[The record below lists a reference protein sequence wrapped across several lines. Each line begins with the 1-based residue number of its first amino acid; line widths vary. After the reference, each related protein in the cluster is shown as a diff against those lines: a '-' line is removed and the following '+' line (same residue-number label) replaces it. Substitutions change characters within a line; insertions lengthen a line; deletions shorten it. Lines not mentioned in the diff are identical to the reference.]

1 MSRHVPAD
9 RTCAAGISQGIMR
22 MRPFGTTGTQV
33 SELGFGCASF
43 WGRTMF
49 PEAQAIALVHQ
60 ALELGI
66 TFFDTAGSYGGGV
79 AETRLGLAL
88 RGRDTAGL
96 LVATKAGAEKV
107 DGKLVRDYSPDHVEQ
122 SLERSRRRLGLDTIP
137 LFQLHGPTVADMTE
151 ALFERLETLRARGRF
166 RWLGLNSFDHEPL
179 DWAIASGRFDAA
191 MLDYNVLRP
200 ARHGLIDAAAE
211 RGMALVAGMPLAMGH
226 IDRQVLKLG
235 RLSDL
240 WYLARG
246 LAYPRH
252 RADVLAGMRYG
263 FLRHVEG
270 WTAAQAA
277 LGYVLDN
284 PGVSVAVIGTTRP
297 EHLQELA
304 AVPGRSLPPEVLAR
318 IAETQHRH

>member
-1 MSRHVPAD
+1 
-9 RTCAAGISQGIMR
+9 MR

-43 WGRTMF
+43 WARTMF
-49 PEAQAIALVHQ
+49 PDAQAIALVHQ

-88 RGRDTAGL
+88 KGRDTSGL
-96 LVATKAGAEKV
+96 LVATKAGPEQV
-107 DGKLVRDYSPDHVEQ
+107 NGKWVRNYSPDHVEA
-122 SLERSRRRLGLDTIP
+122 SLERSRRRLGFDTIP
-137 LFQLHGPTVADMTE
+137 LFQLHGPQVEDMTE
-151 ALFERLETLRARGRF
+151 PLFERLEQLRARGWF

-179 DWAIASGRFDAA
+179 EWAIVSGRFDSA

-200 ARHGLIDAAAE
+200 RRQGLIDAAATK
-211 RGMALVAGMPLAMGH
+211 GMALVAGMPLAMGH
-226 IDRQVLKLG
+226 IDRQVLKLR
-235 RLSDL
+235 RLSDF

-246 LAYPRH
+246 LAYPNH
-252 RADVLAGMRYG
+252 RAGVLAGLRYG
-263 FLRHVEG
+263 FLRKVEG

-277 LGYVLDN
+277 LGWVLDN

-297 EHLQELA
+297 EHLAELA
-304 AVPGRSLPPEVLAR
+304 AVPGRNLPAHVLER